1 MAREVINPDDM
12 YNAVEYGFSHA
23 VAHRGGKVIECSGQV
38 AWDDERNL
46 VGEGD
51 LAVQTAK
58 CFDNL
63 KRVLAH
69 AGATPADVVRLK
81 TYVVDHTPEK
91 LGIIGP
97 AIAEFF
103 GDELPPANTL
113 LGVKALAL
121 PGFLIELEV
130 TAVVD

>member
-23 VAHRGGKVIECSGQV
+23 VAHSGGKTIECSGQV

-51 LAVQTAK
+51 LTAQTAK

-69 AGATPADVVRLK
+69 AGAAPADVVRMRM
-81 TYVVDHTPEK
+81 YVVGHTADK

-103 GDELPPANTL
+103 GDDLPAANTL
-113 LGVKALAL
+113 VGVDALAL
-121 PGFLIELEV
+121 PGFLIEVEV
-130 TAVVD
+130 TAVVN